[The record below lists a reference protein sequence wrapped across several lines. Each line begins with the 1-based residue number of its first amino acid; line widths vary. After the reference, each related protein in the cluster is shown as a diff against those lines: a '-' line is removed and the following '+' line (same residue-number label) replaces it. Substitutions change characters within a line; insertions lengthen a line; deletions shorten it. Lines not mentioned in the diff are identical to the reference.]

1 MTTNR
6 ILRKKAVATVML
18 AGLAHTTES
27 NGEASSGPKAD
38 RSAERQQSHGVRKP
52 NPTQPRPTHQ
62 R

>member
-18 AGLAHTTES
+18 AGMAHTTES
-27 NGEASSGPKAD
+27 NGGASSDPKVD

-52 NPTQPRPTHQ
+52 HLTPPRHAHH